1 MEIEVYDTYAT
12 SEKGIKIHFDVMLP
26 IGGNEGNASSYA
38 QDFIKIIAESTD
50 SVKLDSCKFC
60 HTEEAK
66 TNVSE
71 KVEKDGYCIVPI
83 ENCTNP
89 YYRQKSKFICP
100 NKANLFIIVVSTAR
114 KNQYTHA
121 RGEIL
126 GVHIG
131 VYKPYYC
138 L

>member
-26 IGGNEGNASSYA
+26 IGGNEGIASNYA
-38 QDFIKIIAESTD
+38 HDFINIIAESTD

-66 TNVSE
+66 AEVSE

-83 ENCTNP
+83 NNC
-89 YYRQKSKFICP
+89 
-100 NKANLFIIVVSTAR
+100 
-114 KNQYTHA
+114 
-121 RGEIL
+121 
-126 GVHIG
+126 
-131 VYKPYYC
+131 
-138 L
+138 

>member
-38 QDFIKIIAESTD
+38 QDFIKRIDESTD
-50 SVKLDSCKFC
+50 SIKLDSCKFC

-71 KVEKDGYCIVPI
+71 RLKKMAIVL
-83 ENCTNP
+83 
-89 YYRQKSKFICP
+89 YQSK
-100 NKANLFIIVVSTAR
+100 IVQTLIS
-114 KNQYTHA
+114 N
-121 RGEIL
+121 ES
-126 GVHIG
+126 
-131 VYKPYYC
+131 
-138 L
+138 

>member
-26 IGGNEGNASSYA
+26 IGGNEGKASNYA
-38 QDFIKIIAESTD
+38 QGFKNIIAESTD

-66 TNVSE
+66 ADVSE

-83 ENCTNP
+83 KNCSN
-89 YYRQKSKFICP
+89 
-100 NKANLFIIVVSTAR
+100 
-114 KNQYTHA
+114 
-121 RGEIL
+121 
-126 GVHIG
+126 
-131 VYKPYYC
+131 
-138 L
+138 

>member
-26 IGGNEGNASSYA
+26 IGRNEGKASNYA
-38 QDFIKIIAESTD
+38 HDFINIIAESTD

-66 TNVSE
+66 AEVSE

-83 ENCTNP
+83 NNC
-89 YYRQKSKFICP
+89 
-100 NKANLFIIVVSTAR
+100 
-114 KNQYTHA
+114 
-121 RGEIL
+121 
-126 GVHIG
+126 
-131 VYKPYYC
+131 
-138 L
+138 